1 MFWESLGRFGSKQ
14 PVDAPLR
21 RTTCWVMQAAH
32 THYRSGRRQYL
43 SDAQYCLGFAATA
56 ATPTI
61 AAAGGN
67 APKNS
72 QIFSKFPKFSHKSR
86 QKPYC
91 RDKKF
96 LITRNGKTCQTGQIG
111 KYEIEFFHLAKYPPF
126 LGAPRNSIKPLC
138 RNCRK

>member
-1 MFWESLGRFGSKQ
+1 MFWESLGRFGSKE

-21 RTTCWVMQAAH
+21 RPTCGVMQAAH
-32 THYRSGRRQYL
+32 TRYRSGRRQYL

-67 APKNS
+67 TPKNS
-72 QIFSKFPKFSHKSR
+72 QIFSKFPKISHKSR

-91 RDKKF
+91 RYKNF
-96 LITRNGKTCQTGQIG
+96 
-111 KYEIEFFHLAKYPPF
+111 
-126 LGAPRNSIKPLC
+126 
-138 RNCRK
+138 